1 MPVASSLF
9 TAQVAAAIKNL
20 DRRRKFWIVILT
32 AIFLLAVA
40 GFIWQANVASLI
52 ELPANGGELKEG
64 VIGPPRFVNPLLAVS
79 NSDRDLT
86 ALIYS
91 GLLRSD
97 ETGSLRPDL
106 AERYVV
112 SADGKE
118 YRFFLKPNLV
128 WHDGKAV
135 IADDVLFTIE
145 SAKNPSLKSP
155 RRAAWEG
162 VEVTKI
168 NDQEIRFTLK
178 QPYALFLENAT
189 LGILPA
195 HLWRNLTAENFPFS
209 NFNLEAVGTGPYQIK
224 NIGRDRNNLPLI
236 YNLVAFKNFALSE
249 VKLKRLTIN
258 FYPNEDELWTAY
270 QKGSIDSLSAVSP
283 ARVKETVNDDS
294 ILVATPLARI
304 FAVFFNQNR
313 SKIFAQ
319 TEVREA
325 LDDLIDQAA
334 IIKQVLN
341 GYGRPTNGP
350 LPPRTGKSLAV
361 ARTPALTAAAEAEAA
376 AKLERA
382 RWKKNPDTNLW
393 EQKTKTETIVL
404 AFTLSTSDLP
414 ELKVAAE
421 ILKNTWERFGAAVE
435 VKIFEA
441 GALNQNVIRP
451 REYEALLFGEVVS
464 RPADLYSFWH
474 SSQRLDPGLNVAL
487 YTNAKVDKLL
497 EKEDYVA
504 AAEEII
510 AETPAIFL
518 YSPDFLYLLPKTV
531 NGVVF
536 NLINTPADRFLN
548 INHWFIK
555 TEKIWPI
562 FR

>member
-283 ARVKETVNDDS
+283 ARVKETTNDDS

-325 LDDLIDQAA
+325 LND
-334 IIKQVLN
+334 
-341 GYGRPTNGP
+341 
-350 LPPRTGKSLAV
+350 
-361 ARTPALTAAAEAEAA
+361 
-376 AKLERA
+376 
-382 RWKKNPDTNLW
+382 
-393 EQKTKTETIVL
+393 
-404 AFTLSTSDLP
+404 
-414 ELKVAAE
+414 
-421 ILKNTWERFGAAVE
+421 
-435 VKIFEA
+435 
-441 GALNQNVIRP
+441 
-451 REYEALLFGEVVS
+451 
-464 RPADLYSFWH
+464 
-474 SSQRLDPGLNVAL
+474 
-487 YTNAKVDKLL
+487 
-497 EKEDYVA
+497 
-504 AAEEII
+504 
-510 AETPAIFL
+510 
-518 YSPDFLYLLPKTV
+518 
-531 NGVVF
+531 
-536 NLINTPADRFLN
+536 
-548 INHWFIK
+548 
-555 TEKIWPI
+555 
-562 FR
+562 